1 MKTDMKRT
9 LSRRGMLV
17 HSAQVLAALSLCQG
31 CAPFTG
37 RQARAHRGFKIG
49 ICDWTLGKATNP
61 ESLVLAKR
69 LGLDGVQVDCGS
81 PQEGKLPL
89 SHPDLQERFRKTSRE
104 QNVAISSLGMC
115 MLNSYPLKSDSRAEG
130 WVSDAIAACSAMGV
144 RVILVPFFG
153 DGDLRGDTKGTDTV
167 AAKLKNLAPKAQ
179 KAGVVLGF
187 ESWLNAEQHMD
198 ILRRVGSPALQVY
211 YDLGN
216 SHKCGYDIF
225 KEIRY
230 LGKHICEFHAKD
242 YDGLYGKGSID
253 FPKVRQAMDD
263 IGYRG
268 WIVMEGTEMP
278 LGLEESCRYDLAYLR
293 GVFPH
298 VL

>member
-1 MKTDMKRT
+1 MKTDVKRKLT
-9 LSRRGMLV
+9 RRGMLV
-17 HSAQVLAALSLCQG
+17 HSAQVLAALSFCQG
-31 CAPFTG
+31 CAPFTS
-37 RQARAHRGFKIG
+37 RQARKMKGFKIG

-61 ESLVLAKR
+61 EALVLAAK
-69 LGLDGVQVDCGS
+69 LGIDGVLVDFGG
-81 PQEGKLPL
+81 PQEDKLPL
-89 SHPDLQERFRKTSRE
+89 NNPALRDAILKASRE
-104 QNVAISSLGMC
+104 QSIAISTLAIGT
-115 MLNSYPLKSDSRAEG
+115 LNSYPLKSDPRAEG
-130 WVSDAIAACSAMGV
+130 WVSDAIATCAAMGV

-153 DGDLRGDTKGTDTV
+153 DGDLRGDTKGTDAV
-167 AAKLKNLAPKAQ
+167 VAKLKNLASKAE

-187 ESWLNAEQHMD
+187 ESWLSAEQHMN

-211 YDLGN
+211 YDVGN

-242 YDGLYGKGSID
+242 YDGLYGKGSIG

-278 LGLEESCRYDLAYLR
+278 LGVEESCRYDLAYLR
-293 GVFPH
+293 GVFPQ